1 MKCCN
6 DDFNENQWKFKG
18 LPKWALQGEN
28 QGITQEEEKTAKVVL
43 EKLEEKQAM
52 KSKIHILI
60 SG

>member
-1 MKCCN
+1 MKIS
-6 DDFNENQWKFKG
+6 EN
-18 LPKWALQGEN
+18 LRVYPEWALQGEN
-28 QGITQEEEKTAKVVL
+28 QGITKEEEKTAKVVL

>member
-1 MKCCN
+1 MMISMKISEN
-6 DDFNENQWKFKG
+6 LRVYPNELFR
-18 LPKWALQGEN
+18 GEN